1 MVANTIACE
10 MGRDFHQIE
19 WDDLLADDCRQVV
32 RLAVREDLE
41 LEQDWT
47 TVALVPPGRVG
58 SADIV
63 ARQAGVVAGMP
74 ALATALDE
82 MGAKLTLEPAVQERQ
97 RVEAGARLARVS
109 GDVRDLLTC
118 ERTLLNLLGRM
129 MGVATLAA
137 EFVRAVDGTGAQ
149 IYDTRKTTPGWRR
162 LEKYAVACGGAH
174 NHRTGL
180 FDAILIK
187 DNHLAQAAA
196 EGSSRVETVAAA
208 VRKVRHSL
216 AHAPGDRSLSEMMIE
231 VEVDGLDQLAA
242 VLPERPDVVLL
253 DNMSV
258 EDLRRAVAIRN
269 ERAPG
274 VELEASGGV
283 NLATVRAIAETGV
296 ERISVGSLTHGARS
310 LDVALDWAAAAGPGN

>member
-1 MVANTIACE
+1 
-10 MGRDFHQIE
+10 MGRDFQQIE
-19 WDDLLADDCRQVV
+19 WDDILSDDCRQVV

-47 TVALVPPGRVG
+47 TVALVPPGRAG

-82 MGAKLTLEPAVQERQ
+82 MGAKLSLEPAVEDRQ
-97 RVEAGARLARVS
+97 RIEAGTRLARIS

-118 ERTLLNLLGRM
+118 ERTLLNLLGRL
-129 MGVATLAA
+129 MGVATLAV
-137 EFVRAVDGTGAQ
+137 EFVRAVEGTGAR

-162 LEKYAVACGGAH
+162 LEKYAAGCGGAH

-208 VRKVRHSL
+208 VRQVRRAL
-216 AHAPGDRSLSEMMIE
+216 ANAPGDRSLAEMIIE

-242 VLPERPDVVLL
+242 VLPERPDIVLL

-258 EDLRRAVAIRN
+258 EDLRQAVAIRN
-269 ERAPG
+269 ERAPE

-283 NLATVRAIAETGV
+283 NLSTVRAIALTGV

-310 LDVALDWAAAAGPGN
+310 LDVALDWAM